1 MARADLNVRLGVITR
16 NFEKSL
22 KRAERSLRRSAQ
34 QMSDIGSSLTAAV
47 SLPIAG
53 LGVASLRAAGDI
65 EALEKGLEAVLPAG
79 ASAADELERL
89 RRIAELPG
97 LGFEQAIQGSVRLQA
112 VGFNADQAASALDA
126 FGRVVATTGGTAQ
139 ELDSVVRQITQ
150 INAKGRILAED
161 LGVIQENAPA
171 VSIALQDAFGTT
183 NVEAIRAT
191 GISAGEFTKQLITA
205 IQESEKFSKVNGGLK
220 NALEN
225 VRIGIRI
232 FLADLGR
239 QINALFDVQ
248 GIAERFSATLG
259 RLGAAFKSLDD
270 EQKKNVIRFAALAA
284 AIGPAL
290 IIFGKLLTILRF
302 VPIALTAILG
312 PLKLLTSGFL
322 VASRVF
328 TIVAIRGK
336 TLAVALRTVGASWLT
351 AAAPVVAVIAAITAV
366 AGAFLFVS
374 KNAEAFQARF
384 TNIFI
389 KIKTRVLE
397 QINRLIDGL
406 NPLLGAVGLEIERA
420 KIEPQDLVDE
430 PKFQSFSEFI
440 GSVKDDLID
449 LVPGLGSAAEGF
461 GKLKEAVFGGGDS
474 AGTGDLGID
483 GAFNNFTGLP
493 GQDTTGGNPIVGQV
507 NAITESLEAVK
518 NTGGLAAIAPPSSI
532 QSLTA
537 ANQRIDGINQS
548 LEQARTTIGGE
559 DPLNLVN
566 AFGLPREIVENVV
579 KGFDNVRKGIDTVVA
594 QSEQVLAAVA
604 LVRETITAPFEDF
617 FTTLVE
623 GGKNAFGQFAK
634 TLGQTVKKII
644 ADLLSAIAVAA
655 VLALILGPI
664 LGGGTFASQFGTLLK
679 GGGGIGSIFA
689 GIVGLA
695 QGGIVPSGYP
705 NDTYLARLSSGE
717 AVIPLNRLNSMLDM
731 GGGQMVADTVIRGED
746 IVLSY
751 NRASKTLGR

>member
-53 LGVASLRAAGDI
+53 LGVASLKAAGDI

-191 GISAGEFTKQLITA
+191 GISAGEFTKQLIEA
-205 IQESEKFSKVNGGLK
+205 IQNSEKFSKVNGGLK

-259 RLGAAFKSLDD
+259 RLGATFKSLDD
-270 EQKKNVIRFAALAA
+270 EQKKNIIRFAALAA

-312 PLKLLTSGFL
+312 PLKLVTSGFL
-322 VASRVF
+322 VAGRVF
-328 TIVAIRGK
+328 TIVAVRGK

-351 AAAPVVAVIAAITAV
+351 AIAPIAAVVAGIAAV
-366 AGAFLFVS
+366 AGGFLFVQ
-374 KNAEAFQARF
+374 KNALAFQVAL
-384 TNIFI
+384 TNIFV
-389 KIKTRVLE
+389 KVRTRVLE
-397 QINRLIDGL
+397 QINGLIDGI
-406 NPLLGAVGLEIERA
+406 NPLLSAVGLEIQKN
-420 KIEPQDLVDE
+420 KIEPEQLIDQ
-430 PKFQSFSEFI
+430 PKFQSFSEFLS
-440 GSVKDDLID
+440 SVKGDLTSLI
-449 LVPGLGSAAEGF
+449 PGLNSAATGF
-461 GKLKEAVFGGGDS
+461 GKLKAAVFGDTDAPAS
-474 AGTGDLGID
+474 DLGID
-483 GAFNNFTGLP
+483 GAFDNFTGLP
-493 GQDTTGGNPIVGQV
+493 GQVTGGSGIAGQV
-507 NAITESLEAVK
+507 NAISKSLESVK
-518 NTGGLAAIAPPSSI
+518 NTGGLANIAPPSSV
-532 QSLTA
+532 QSLRSARDTL
-537 ANQRIDGINQS
+537 NSVNES
-548 LEQARTTIGGE
+548 LEQAKVNTSEYTSVISTFSERLPVLSEQITAVANGIQQGLTQSFEGLFTTI
-559 DPLNLVN
+559 
-566 AFGLPREIVENVV
+566 A
-579 KGFDNVRKGIDTVVA
+579 
-594 QSEQVLAAVA
+594 
-604 LVRETITAPFEDF
+604 
-617 FTTLVE
+617 E
-623 GGKNAFGQFAK
+623 GGKNAFGNFAK
-634 TLGQTVKKII
+634 SLAQAVKQIL
-644 ADLLSAIAVAA
+644 AQLAAAIASAA
-655 VLALILGPI
+655 ILALLLNAVFPGAGGFKSVFSGI
-664 LGGGTFASQFGTLLK
+664 LGGGNPLSFIPGFAE
-679 GGGGIGSIFA
+679 
-689 GIVGLA
+689 
-695 QGGIVPSGYP
+695 GGIVPGGFP

>member
-1 MARADLNVRLGVITR
+1 
-16 NFEKSL
+16 
-22 KRAERSLRRSAQ
+22 
-34 QMSDIGSSLTAAV
+34 
-47 SLPIAG
+47 
-53 LGVASLRAAGDI
+53 
-65 EALEKGLEAVLPAG
+65 
-79 ASAADELERL
+79 
-89 RRIAELPG
+89 
-97 LGFEQAIQGSVRLQA
+97 
-112 VGFNADQAASALDA
+112 
-126 FGRVVATTGGTAQ
+126 
-139 ELDSVVRQITQ
+139 
-150 INAKGRILAED
+150 
-161 LGVIQENAPA
+161 
-171 VSIALQDAFGTT
+171 
-183 NVEAIRAT
+183 
-191 GISAGEFTKQLITA
+191 
-205 IQESEKFSKVNGGLK
+205 
-220 NALEN
+220 
-225 VRIGIRI
+225 
-232 FLADLGR
+232 
-239 QINALFDVQ
+239 
-248 GIAERFSATLG
+248 
-259 RLGAAFKSLDD
+259 
-270 EQKKNVIRFAALAA
+270 
-284 AIGPAL
+284 
-290 IIFGKLLTILRF
+290 
-302 VPIALTAILG
+302 
-312 PLKLLTSGFL
+312 LLTSGFL

-440 GSVKDDLID
+440 GSIKDDLVD

-493 GQDTTGGNPIVGQV
+493 GQETGGSGTATIASGLKTATEQAVVFDNTVKG
-507 NAITESLEAVK
+507 IT
-518 NTGGLAAIAPPSSI
+518 SSV
-532 QSLTA
+532 QGLTA
-537 ANQRIDGINQS
+537 GLTGVVEQTTALSSGVTSIGQNESFATIGAGVSGIVSGFQQVAQGAANVQVAFSERFPVLSEQIASLANGIQQGLTQS
-548 LEQARTTIGGE
+548 FEGLFTTI
-559 DPLNLVN
+559 
-566 AFGLPREIVENVV
+566 
-579 KGFDNVRKGIDTVVA
+579 
-594 QSEQVLAAVA
+594 
-604 LVRETITAPFEDF
+604 
-617 FTTLVE
+617 VE
-623 GGKNAFGQFAK
+623 GGKNAFGNFLNILK
-634 TLGQTVKKII
+634 DVVKQILI
-644 ADLLSAIAVAA
+644 QLASAIASAA
-655 VLALILGPI
+655 ILAALFTVIFPGSAGGFGSAFKTI
-664 LGGGTFASQFGTLLK
+664 LGGGGL
-679 GGGGIGSIFA
+679 GSLIP
-689 GIVGLA
+689 GLA

>member
-53 LGVASLRAAGDI
+53 LGVASLKAAGDI

-126 FGRVVATTGGTAQ
+126 FGRVVATTAGTAQ

-191 GISAGEFTKQLITA
+191 GISAGEFTKQLIEA
-205 IQESEKFSKVNGGLK
+205 IQNSEKFSKVNGGLK

-225 VRIGIRI
+225 VRISIRI

-259 RLGAAFKSLDD
+259 RLGAAFKELDD

-284 AIGPAL
+284 AVGPAL

-351 AAAPVVAVIAAITAV
+351 AAAPVVGVIAGIAAV
-366 AGAFLFVS
+366 AGVFLFVT
-374 KNAEAFQARF
+374 KNAEAFEARF

-440 GSVKDDLID
+440 GSVKDDLVD

-474 AGTGDLGID
+474 AGSADLGID
-483 GAFNNFTGLP
+483 GAFDNFTGLP
-493 GQDTTGGNPIVGQV
+493 GQATGGNPIVGQV
-507 NAITESLEAVK
+507 NAITKSLESVR
-518 NTGGLAAIAPPSSI
+518 NTGGLATITPPGSI

-537 ANQRIDGINQS
+537 AEETLTGINES
-548 LEQARTTIGGE
+548 LERAKVNTSEYGSIISTFSERFPVLSEQIASLANGIQQGLTQSFEGLFTTI
-559 DPLNLVN
+559 
-566 AFGLPREIVENVV
+566 
-579 KGFDNVRKGIDTVVA
+579 
-594 QSEQVLAAVA
+594 
-604 LVRETITAPFEDF
+604 
-617 FTTLVE
+617 VE
-623 GGKNAFGQFAK
+623 GGKNAFGNFLNILK
-634 TLGQTVKKII
+634 DVVKQILI
-644 ADLLSAIAVAA
+644 QLASAIASAA
-655 VLALILGPI
+655 ILAALFTVIFPGSAGGFGAAFKTI
-664 LGGGTFASQFGTLLK
+664 LGGGGLGAL
-679 GGGGIGSIFA
+679 IP
-689 GIVGLA
+689 GLA

-717 AVIPLNRLNSMLDM
+717 AVIPLNRLNSMLDT